1 MQIAVIDNVLK
12 VLGRCTSDNAVLTT
26 TTTCP
31 IEELEDTIKA
41 VSKQSVFSAE
51 LVSTWN
57 EFVETSCDMRVPE
70 QIKRDIKH
78 EKNPMKLKQLN
89 QELNA
94 SYKYWKPRRKGSN

>member
-1 MQIAVIDNVLK
+1 MQIGVIDSVLRS
-12 VLGRCTSDNAVLTT
+12 LGRCTSDNDVLTT

-31 IEELEDTIKA
+31 IEELEDTLKA
-41 VSKQSVFSAE
+41 VSKQHIFNSE
-51 LVSTWN
+51 LFPTWN